1 MKNNNTKSVPDA
13 ASSDDLLDHY
23 DLDYRQAQ
31 ANRFAKQ
38 YDPDQITV
46 LLDPDVAQVF
56 TNSQDVNALLRALI
70 QTMPVAK
77 D

>member
-1 MKNNNTKSVPDA
+1 MKKKSTKSVPEKA
-13 ASSDDLLDHY
+13 GSGELLEHY

-31 ANRFAKQ
+31 ANRFAKR
-38 YDPDQITV
+38 YDPDQVTV

-56 TNSQDVNALLRALI
+56 TNSQDVNTLLRALI
-70 QTMPVAK
+70 QTMPAAR